1 MQRVKYRAVWISDT
15 HLGSR
20 GAHAAQLS
28 HFLKR
33 INCDTLYF
41 VGDIIDFWRLKSK
54 VYWPWQHNAV
64 LRRTL
69 QLAKRG
75 AKIIYVPGNH
85 DEALRQYA
93 GLEFGG
99 ILIRREA
106 VHETA
111 DGRRLLVTHGDQF
124 DLVVTRHRLLSLVGA
139 AAYDWLIVINRF
151 YNRWRRWRGWPYR
164 SLSQY
169 LKLKVKSACMYVSR
183 FEESLTREARTRD
196 FDGVI
201 CGHIHKP
208 EIDESSDVRYYN
220 CGDWIENCTALV
232 EYGNGEM
239 EIIHAHE
246 FLRDFEEDDTAAD
259 QAMEAL
265 YPAPDPP
272 PTPVA

>member
-1 MQRVKYRAVWISDT
+1 MQRVKYRAIWISDA

-20 GAHAAQLS
+20 GAQAAQLS

-41 VGDIIDFWRLKSK
+41 VGDMIDFWRLKSK

-75 AKIIYVPGNH
+75 AKIIYIPGNH

-106 VHETA
+106 VHRTA
-111 DGRRLLVTHGDQF
+111 DGRKLLVTHGDEF
-124 DLVVTRHRLLSLVGA
+124 DLIVTRQRLLSLLGA
-139 AAYDWLIVINRF
+139 AAYDWLIVINRL
-151 YNRWRRWRGWPYR
+151 YNRWRRWRGRPYR

-183 FEESLTREARTRD
+183 FEESLTGEAHARE
-196 FDGVI
+196 FDGVV

-208 EIDESSDVRYYN
+208 EIDDSGDVSYYN

-265 YPAPDPP
+265 YPAAPL
-272 PTPVA
+272 AL